1 MPVLDKINKAETQA
15 DELRV
20 KAKMEVAEMLEQN
33 NQDNMIKVQQ
43 MMDDAKNEIK
53 HLNEE
58 TQNHLKQLE
67 LEAKEDC
74 DKQNQADSILAKTHL
89 DETVEFI
96 LRKVTDS

>member
-1 MPVLDKINKAETQA
+1 MPVLDKIKKAETQA